1 MNPTVARRFRKVFW
15 MFALWTLIGLSFAAQ
30 FYFSSLALE
39 KPVSWGRAWRAALAD
54 WYLLAALFLPTFWL
68 AKRFPLE
75 RPLRYS
81 HLGVHVV
88 ASAVFAVTHLAVYIL
103 SRAVVFPA
111 DHFAFAESF
120 QFWFLRRFHGNLLYY
135 WTFSAAA
142 HALNYYR
149 HMKDRE
155 VRAAELEA
163 RLAQSQ
169 LGILKAQLQ
178 PHFLFNTLNAISELI
193 HENPAAAE
201 QLLTRLGDLLRL
213 SLKTATEQWVSLKQ
227 EVEFVESYLEI
238 HRARLGDRLR
248 ITFCIDPATLDT
260 PVPNLVLQPLVEN
273 AIRHG
278 IGASAGVGL
287 VEVTARHE
295 GEQLILTVRDNG
307 PGLSGGHLNPA
318 KPGVGISNLRRRLHC
333 LYGSSCDFHLGTHP
347 EGGCAARICLP
358 AVPPEL
364 ANPKSPSE
372 KLA

>member
-1 MNPTVARRFRKVFW
+1 MNPTVTRRFRQAFW

-39 KPVSWGRAWRAALAD
+39 KPVPWGRAWRAALAD

-81 HLGVHVV
+81 HLGIHLL
-88 ASAVFAVTHLAVYIL
+88 ASGVFAVTHLAGYVL
-103 SRAVVFPA
+103 DRAVVFPA

-120 QFWFLRRFHGNLLYY
+120 QWWFLRRFHSNLLYY
-135 WTFSAAA
+135 WTFLAAA

-178 PHFLFNTLNAISELI
+178 PHFLFNTLNAIAELI
-193 HENPAAAE
+193 HENPTAAE
-201 QLLTRLGDLLRL
+201 QLLTRLSDLLRL

-227 EVEFVESYLEI
+227 EVDFVESYLEI
-238 HRARLGDRLR
+238 HRARLGDRLQ
-248 ITFCIDPATLDT
+248 ISFCIDPATLDT
-260 PVPNLVLQPLVEN
+260 PVPNLVLQPVVEN

-278 IGASAGVGL
+278 IGASVGVGR
-287 VEVTARHE
+287 VEVSARQE
-295 GEQLILTVRDNG
+295 GERLILTVRDNG
-307 PGLSGGHLNPA
+307 PGLSGSHPNPA
-318 KPGVGISNLRRRLHC
+318 DTGVGISNLRRRLRC
-333 LYGSSCDFHLGTHP
+333 LYGSSCDFQLGTHP
-347 EGGCAARICLP
+347 EGGCLARICLP
-358 AVPPEL
+358 TLPEM
-364 ANPKSPSE
+364 ANSPSG
-372 KLA
+372 KFAI